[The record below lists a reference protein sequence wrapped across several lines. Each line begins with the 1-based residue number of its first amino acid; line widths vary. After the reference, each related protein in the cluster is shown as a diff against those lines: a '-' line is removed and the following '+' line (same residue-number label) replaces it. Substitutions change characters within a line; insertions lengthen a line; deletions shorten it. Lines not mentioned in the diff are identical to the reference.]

1 MLGLS
6 VSYDVINPE
15 THEVEHTTTAAQSLL
30 TMDGIRFMF
39 TGVVQN
45 FMNFNAVG
53 VIIVAM
59 VGVGV
64 AEDAGLVKA
73 LIRKLVIVTPGH
85 LLTYV
90 LVFVGILSSIAAD
103 AGYLV
108 LIPLAGAA
116 FITVGRHPLAGLAAA
131 FAAVAAAFLVNILI
145 VPVDGIL
152 TEITNDAI
160 HLVNPTI
167 SIDLAAN
174 VWFSIASVVMLTIVI
189 ALITEKIVEPRLGE
203 YRGDYI
209 VPGESALS
217 VEEYRG
223 LRFALYGLIGVIVF
237 IALMTLPP
245 GAPLRNPETGAIIGN
260 SPFMNSL
267 IVTIALLFFTCGVGY
282 GIGARTM
289 KGTIDIVNAM
299 TKAIGSLSGLILL
312 LLVISQFL
320 AYFNYSNMATLAAD
334 LARRRAG
341 ARQSQRDLAAGRL
354 RDRRLHPGSRDHRR
368 DPEMGDLRAGLRA
381 APDAP
386 ERRAGSGPRRLP
398 GRRLADQRDHP
409 AQRLLRND
417 RHLRAKVPERRRR
430 RDGDR
435 ADAALHPGDVHPVA
449 DPPGGL
455 VSARPALGPGVTVAR
470 SMRAARAALWIS
482 EIRASHG
489 PRPPGVRATSAMNA
503 SVPGWQPS
511 AGSSMTKAWRTKG
524 ATGFGARLLVDP
536 ALNFAPAP
544 GPAPDR
550 HADHRLGPQSP
561 VTMGRTS

>member
-1 MLGLS
+1 MVQMNAAAAPTTMQRILDVVERVGNRVPHPVIIFVILIGIVIILSHIFYMLGLS

-15 THEVEHTTTAAQSLL
+15 TDKVEHTTTAARSLL
-30 TMDGIRFMF
+30 TVDGIRFMF

-64 AEDAGLVKA
+64 AEEAGLVKA
-73 LIRKLVIVTPGH
+73 LIRKLVVVTPGH

-174 VWFSIASVVMLTIVI
+174 VWFSIASVVMLTILI

-203 YRGDYI
+203 YRGDYTLE
-209 VPGESALS
+209 GGSALS
-217 VEEYRG
+217 VDEYRG
-223 LRFALYGLIGVIVF
+223 LRFALFGLIGVFVF
-237 IALMTLPP
+237 IALMTLPL

-267 IVTIALLFFTCGVGY
+267 IVTIALLFLVCGIAY

-289 KGTIDIVNAM
+289 KGTVDVVNAM
-299 TKAIGSLSGLILL
+299 TKAIASLSGLILL

-320 AYFNYSNMATLAAD
+320 AYFNYSNMATLAAVSLADVLEHANLSAIWLLIGFVIVVFILD
-334 LARRRAG
+334 LVITG
-341 ARQSQRDLAAGRL
+341 AIPKWAIFAPVFVPLLMRLNVEPEAVLAAYRV
-354 RDRRLHPGSRDHRR
+354 
-368 DPEMGDLRAGLRA
+368 GDSPINAITPLNAYFA
-381 APDAP
+381 MIVTF
-386 ERRAGSGPRRLP
+386 
-398 GRRLADQRDHP
+398 
-409 AQRLLRND
+409 AQRYQKDAGVGTVIALMLPYILVMCIVWPVLLAAW
-417 RHLRAKVPERRRR
+417 HL
-430 RDGDR
+430 
-435 ADAALHPGDVHPVA
+435 L
-449 DPPGGL
+449 GL
-455 VSARPALGPGVTVAR
+455 PWGLG
-470 SMRAARAALWIS
+470 
-482 EIRASHG
+482 
-489 PRPPGVRATSAMNA
+489 
-503 SVPGWQPS
+503 
-511 AGSSMTKAWRTKG
+511 
-524 ATGFGARLLVDP
+524 
-536 ALNFAPAP
+536 
-544 GPAPDR
+544 
-550 HADHRLGPQSP
+550 
-561 VTMGRTS
+561 